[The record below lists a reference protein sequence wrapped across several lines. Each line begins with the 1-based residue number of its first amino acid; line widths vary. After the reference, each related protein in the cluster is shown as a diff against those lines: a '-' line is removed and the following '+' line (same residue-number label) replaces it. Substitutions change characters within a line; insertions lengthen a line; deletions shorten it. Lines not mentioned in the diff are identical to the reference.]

1 LIDGKRGIIE
11 LVDHAG
17 SDARPFEVLKSLYVL
32 WFIGI
37 LKKNGSTGEDRETQ
51 KTETEKNGK
60 MWSLE
65 NMMLFSPYNNP

>member
-1 LIDGKRGIIE
+1 ME

-37 LKKNGSTGEDRETQ
+37 LKKSGSTGENKKTQ

-60 MWSLE
+60 MWSWE
-65 NMMLFSPYNNP
+65 NVLMFSREQDLAH